1 MEPEERKMLERLLHI
16 SEHNNRIL
24 RHIRREMLFTRFY
37 RLFLMLLAI
46 GVALVIYYYIKPYID
61 GVITTIQSAAAQ
73 KGF

>member
-37 RLFLMLLAI
+37 RLFLLLLTI
-46 GVALVIYYYIKPYID
+46 GVAVVIYYYIKPYLD
-61 GVITTIQSAAAQ
+61 GVVTTIQSAVSQ
-73 KGF
+73 RGL